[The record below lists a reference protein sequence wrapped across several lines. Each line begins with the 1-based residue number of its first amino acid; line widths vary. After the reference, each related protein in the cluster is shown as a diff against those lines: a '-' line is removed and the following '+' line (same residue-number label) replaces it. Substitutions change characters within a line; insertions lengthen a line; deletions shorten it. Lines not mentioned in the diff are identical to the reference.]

1 MGVTLYGS
9 EGRAQLVGQIIYR
22 PIDPLERDIE
32 KNRQCQ
38 GEYRRCTEQQ
48 QILLPLPGKYAFGLP
63 DLAQHAAANR
73 LRDTEISDS
82 VPGLF

>member
-38 GEYRRCTEQQ
+38 GEYRRCTEESGMDTRMIAARNGGEPRAIKVKKRKGVS
-48 QILLPLPGKYAFGLP
+48 ILDKP
-63 DLAQHAAANR
+63 DYDGGR
-73 LRDTEISDS
+73 R
-82 VPGLF
+82 